1 VGLKDVCVPD
11 FDVAAPADE
20 DEAPADAGPLPKT
33 LGDDDTTLSV
43 GLCVDSEEIEVS
55 EESLSFEV
63 VGSYTVS
70 AGCVEAFKLVN
81 ELFILLLTVEAEVPL
96 LAG

>member
-1 VGLKDVCVPD
+1 MGLEYICVPD

-20 DEAPADAGPLPKT
+20 DEALADAGPLSKA
-33 LGDDDTTLSV
+33 LGDDDTTLSI
-43 GLCVDSEEIEVS
+43 GLCVDSEEVEPS

-70 AGCVEAFKLVN
+70 AGCVEALELVN